1 MNKPNPV
8 GWFEIY
14 VDDIEKGK
22 RFYQDVF
29 QTELTELKPPG
40 GEDFNFVM
48 WTFPQTMDTYGAG
61 GAICKMEGVT
71 PGGMGTHVYF
81 SCEDCSV
88 EEARVAEAGGK
99 VMKSKFPIGENGF
112 ITMCTDPAGN
122 MFGLHSMK

>member
-14 VDDIEKGK
+14 VNDIEQGK

-29 QTELTELKPPG
+29 QTELTSLTPPG
-40 GEDFNFVM
+40 AEESGLEM
-48 WTFPQTMDTYGAG
+48 WQFPHDHEGPGAG
-61 GAICKMEGVT
+61 GAICKMEGIT

-88 EEARVAEAGGK
+88 EESRVAEAGGK
-99 VMKSKFPIGENGF
+99 VMKPKFPIGENGF
-112 ITMCTDPAGN
+112 ISMCTDPAGN
-122 MFGLHSMK
+122 LIGLHSMK